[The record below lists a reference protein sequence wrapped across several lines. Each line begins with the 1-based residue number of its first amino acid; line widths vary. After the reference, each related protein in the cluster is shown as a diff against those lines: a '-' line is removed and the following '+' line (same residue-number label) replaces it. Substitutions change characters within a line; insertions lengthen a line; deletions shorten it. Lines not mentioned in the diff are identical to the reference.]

1 MTSQH
6 SLPLFS
12 NVLFA
17 LLLLAAVTVT
27 NGFVVRSGNCNV
39 CNRNRVSTQLLATKT
54 NNMPLEQLKIAV
66 VGGGPSGLLLAHKLL
81 ASGATVNIYEGRTDP
96 LSLTDLEGRAYA
108 LGLGMRGRTAIRSV
122 DNALWEAVKARGY
135 ESERFTLYLRGF
147 PIKLRDSAPDGDL
160 EPSVLTYQ
168 SDLCSALLDELVKR
182 DHLNGKLSVEFKQ
195 KVESCDLEGKLLNL
209 GNNVIAGPFDLIVGC
224 DGVNSV
230 VRSSI
235 AAATTTFQCQK
246 DLLPGDFKACRL
258 ETTPEKL
265 DPTSVALIIPN
276 AGSTTCFVEPT
287 ATGCCLL
294 FAGPRGGNDD
304 PILNPP
310 ANLTVTTEALKQ
322 RFPLLEG
329 SDLEEITR
337 QLATQPPSSASS
349 VQCNVYHF
357 GHVAA
362 LCGDAAHATGGVS
375 GQGVNSALVDAMVLA
390 ECLDENFDPSN
401 RLASL
406 QKALLCYSQRQVP
419 EGKALYDLSFGPK
432 PTGVRKVQFLF
443 QNVLDTL
450 FQGRLGIG
458 RPPLQ
463 TVLTTSTKAFSEVR
477 RDRDAFY
484 DEPFLDQGTFDAMLA
499 KIYND

>member
-39 CNRNRVSTQLLATKT
+39 GNRNRVRTQLLATQT

-96 LSLTDLEGRAYA
+96 RSLTDLEGRAYA

-168 SDLCSALLDELVKR
+168 SDLCSALLDELIKR

-195 KVESCDLEGKLLNL
+195 
-209 GNNVIAGPFDLIVGC
+209 
-224 DGVNSV
+224 
-230 VRSSI
+230 
-235 AAATTTFQCQK
+235 ATTAFQCQK
-246 DLLPGDFKACRL
+246 DLLPGDFKTCRL
-258 ETTPEKL
+258 ETTPEQL

-337 QLATQPPSSASS
+337 QLASQPPSSASS
-349 VQCNVYHF
+349 VQCNVYHY
-357 GHVAA
+357 GHVTA

-375 GQGVNSALVDAMVLA
+375 GQGVNSALVDAIVLA
-390 ECLDENFDPSN
+390 ESLDENFDPSN

-406 QKALLCYSQRQVP
+406 QKALLRYSQRQVP

-463 TVLTTSTKAFSEVR
+463 TILTTSTKPFAEVR
-477 RDRDAFY
+477 RERDAFY

>member
-1 MTSQH
+1 MIT
-6 SLPLFS
+6 
-12 NVLFA
+12 
-17 LLLLAAVTVT
+17 LLLAVTAVTH
-27 NGFVVRSGNCNV
+27 GFVTRAGNPNNNCNV
-39 CNRNRVSTQLLATKT
+39 CHRLGTQLFATT
-54 NNMPLEQLKIAV
+54 TETSTPMQPLEQMKIAV

-81 ASGATVNIYEGRTDP
+81 ASGATVRVYEGRTDP
-96 LSLTDLEGRAYA
+96 RSVSFADLEGRAYA

-122 DNALWEAVKARGY
+122 DHALWEAVKARGY

-147 PIKLRDSAPDGDL
+147 PIKLRDSAPNGEL

-168 SDLCSALLDELVKR
+168 SDLCSALLDELATRGR
-182 DHLNGKLSVEFKQ
+182 DLDGKLSVQFNQ
-195 KVESCDLEGKLLNL
+195 KVESCDLEGKRLNFE
-209 GNNVIAGPFDLIVGC
+209 NNITSAPFDLIVGC

-235 AAATTTFQCQK
+235 AAASAAFQCQK
-246 DLLPGDFKACRL
+246 NLLPGEFKACRL
-258 ETTPEKL
+258 QTAPQKL

-287 ATGCCLL
+287 AAGSCLL
-294 FAGPRGGNDD
+294 FAGPRDGGYDD

-310 ANLTVTTEALKQ
+310 ANWTVTTEALKQ

-349 VQCNVYHF
+349 VQCNVYHY

-375 GQGVNSALVDAMVLA
+375 GQGVNSALVDAVVLA
-390 ECLDENFDPSN
+390 DCLEEHFDPSN
-401 RLASL
+401 RQASL
-406 QKALLCYSQRQVP
+406 QKALLRYSQRQVP

-432 PTGVRKVQFLF
+432 PSAGIRKVQFLF
-443 QNVLDTL
+443 QSVLDTL
-450 FQGRLGIG
+450 FQGRFRIG

-463 TVLTTSTKAFSEVR
+463 TILTTSTKPFSEVR
-477 RDRDAFY
+477 RERDAFY
-484 DEPFLDQGTFDAMLA
+484 NEPFLDQGAFDATLA
-499 KIYND
+499 KIYD

>member
-1 MTSQH
+1 MMREY
-6 SLPLFS
+6 SLPIFS
-12 NVLFA
+12 NVLLA
-17 LLLLAAVTVT
+17 LLLALAH
-27 NGFVVRSGNCNV
+27 GFVPPLGKCNG
-39 CNRNRVSTQLLATKT
+39 CDRLGTQLFATKS
-54 NNMPLEQLKIAV
+54 MPLEHMKVAV

-81 ASGATVNIYEGRTDP
+81 ASGASVNIYEGRTDSR
-96 LSLTDLEGRAYA
+96 SLTDLEGRAYA

-122 DNALWEAVKARGY
+122 DNDLWEAVKARGY

-147 PIKLRDSAPDGDL
+147 PIKLRDSAPNGEL

-182 DHLNGKLSVEFKQ
+182 NLDGKLSVEFQQ
-195 KVESCDLEGKLLNL
+195 KVESCNLEENCLILA
-209 GNNVIAGPFDLIVGC
+209 NNITSGPFDLIVGC

-235 AAATTTFQCQK
+235 AAASATFQCQK
-246 DLLPGDFKACRL
+246 TLLPGEFKACRL
-258 ETTPEKL
+258 ETAPEKL

-294 FAGPRGGNDD
+294 FAGPRGSNDD
-304 PILNPP
+304 PILNPS
-310 ANLTVTTEALKQ
+310 ANLTVTTEALIQ

-329 SDLEEITR
+329 SDVDEIAR
-337 QLATQPPSSASS
+337 QLGTQPPSSASS
-349 VQCNVYHF
+349 VQCNVYHY

-375 GQGVNSALVDAMVLA
+375 GQGVNSALVDAIVLS
-390 ECLDENFDPSN
+390 ESLDESFDRSN
-401 RLASL
+401 RQASL
-406 QKALLCYSQRQVP
+406 QKALLRYSQRQVP

-432 PTGVRKVQFLF
+432 PSGVRKVRFLF
-443 QNVLDTL
+443 QSVLDTV

-463 TVLTTSTKAFSEVR
+463 TTLTTSTKPFSEVR
-477 RDRDAFY
+477 RERDAFY
-484 DEPFLDQGTFDAMLA
+484 DEPFLDQSTFDAMLA
-499 KIYND
+499 KIYD